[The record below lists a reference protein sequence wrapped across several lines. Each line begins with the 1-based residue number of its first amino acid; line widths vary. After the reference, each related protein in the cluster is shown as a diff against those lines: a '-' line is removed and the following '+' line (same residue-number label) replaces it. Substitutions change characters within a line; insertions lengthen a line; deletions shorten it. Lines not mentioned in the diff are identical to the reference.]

1 LIGIAAGNCLNRAN
15 WPVKLAA
22 IPDVGLDTPLSPQES
37 PMIRASLAAV
47 LVAAF
52 SLPAWIA
59 PVVAQPKGDAKIQA
73 KAKKAVAKGRL
84 PTYYAQIVTEDQRQ
98 RIYQIQA
105 SYDAKIDELQAE
117 LDALVGQRDAEI
129 RDVLSPVQ
137 QRRLDARIADAQAK
151 RAAKAEK
158 KAAEKKR
165 NVVPVKKAG

>member
-1 LIGIAAGNCLNRAN
+1 
-15 WPVKLAA
+15 
-22 IPDVGLDTPLSPQES
+22 
-37 PMIRASLAAV
+37 MIRCSLAAV

-52 SLPAWIA
+52 LLPAWIA
-59 PVVAQPKGDAKIQA
+59 PVVAQPKE
-73 KAKKAVAKGRL
+73 AKKAAAKGRL

-105 SYDAKIDELQAE
+105 SYDPEIDALQAE
-117 LDALVGQRDAEI
+117 LDALIAKRDAEI
-129 RDVLSPVQ
+129 RDVLSPTQ
-137 QRRLDARIADAQAK
+137 QRRLDARIAEAQAK